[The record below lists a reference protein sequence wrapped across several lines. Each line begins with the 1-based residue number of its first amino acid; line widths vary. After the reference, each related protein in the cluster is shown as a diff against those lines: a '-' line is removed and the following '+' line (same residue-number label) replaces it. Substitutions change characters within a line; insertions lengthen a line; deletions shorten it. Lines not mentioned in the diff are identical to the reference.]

1 MANTAVIAKP
11 LEIVNQMITF
21 NGDNPDEFIEDLR
34 NASEII
40 RDVDGALFIKSV
52 IWKKIK
58 PKNLVIGKETC
69 TKIEQIIKAVR
80 AYCPITESALSL
92 FRNLSSETQDPSE
105 NMQQFADRMQGIM
118 HKIEELKK
126 EEVGLSSD
134 ALKLFIETMKDEAA
148 KYFKT
153 GVKKEIRYELENLR
167 DFNEIVSRAKQ
178 IGMLNKS
185 RDIPTQISSKS
196 VFLAKEDQ
204 FSEIQVFTCQ
214 ICKEKNHEA
223 LFCKIAACVYCK
235 ESGHISNN
243 CV

>member
-1 MANTAVIAKP
+1 
-11 LEIVNQMITF
+11 MITF
-21 NGDNPDEFIEDLR
+21 NRDNPDEFIEDLK
-34 NASEII
+34 NASEMI
-40 RDVDGALFIKSV
+40 RDVDEALFVKSV

-58 PKNLVIGKETC
+58 PKNLAIDKETC

-80 AYCPITESALSL
+80 AYCLITESALSL
-92 FRNLSSETQDPSE
+92 FGKLSSVTQDPSE
-105 NMQQFADRMQGIM
+105 NVQQFADRMQGIM
-118 HKIEELKK
+118 HQIEELKK

-134 ALKLFIETMKDEAA
+134 ALKLFIDTMKGEAA
-148 KYFKT
+148 KYFKRV
-153 GVKKEIRYELENLR
+153 VKKEIRYELENLR

-178 IGMLNKS
+178 IEMLNKS
-185 RDIPTQISSKS
+185 RDIPTQVISKS
-196 VFLAKEDQ
+196 AFLAKEDHFQ
-204 FSEIQVFTCQ
+204 EIQVFTCQ